1 MADNDKNENNEEV
14 KNEEASNVQ
23 NESGSNRGIV
33 TALVVVAV
41 LVVVWVA
48 ATMVAENK
56 AKSMVDRSIAT
67 LESDLSEQGREAKVS
82 YESVNVEKFTLTPQ
96 VTLSNL
102 VIALANPARGQ
113 DVALEVPELTYFP
126 ESFGMQ
132 NYRIEKR
139 GDVLLH
145 KTKGGETDTI
155 RVSHAQSPVL
165 HVKRNNDGSRQYEV
179 DVPEWVAF
187 EELTE
192 DGTGDQMTLH
202 IDNKASEIYWTQN
215 AKGIAKEQQVS
226 LKSLSLVSG
235 EETLAT
241 IDAISFA
248 NIHQSTADEAVHQF
262 DSSFLVKNLQFTAPE
277 LQALNPVD
285 IVNEITY
292 QGPLAQ
298 TLQQTE
304 AVPEMRWKLKNVAWM
319 SGLMKLYLNGNISV
333 HPKTDKLPFGELT
346 LRINDVDRLLDFV
359 AEQKP
364 ETAEYLEKVETAL
377 ERLSGT
383 EVAEGETL
391 TINLVREKN
400 GHLSVG
406 ELTLEEALALVITVF
421 MNAPE
426 ALSGTSE
433 EPVTDARPVP
443 MEEEALTEPE
453 AGEGA
458 TDAEPGE
465 AAPADDAAVE
475 LETDVE
481 VTETDDGAEV
491 TIEVSPETGDML
503 EDDTAPAEMETPATQ
518 PAE

>member
-1 MADNDKNENNEEV
+1 MADNDQNENNESNEETSDV
-14 KNEEASNVQ
+14 KNESA
-23 NESGSNRGIV
+23 GNRGV
-33 TALVVVAV
+33 MTALIVVAV
-41 LVVVWVA
+41 VAVVWVA

-56 AKSMVDRSIAT
+56 AKSMVDRSVAT

-82 YESVNVEKFTLTPQ
+82 YESVDVEKFTLTPQ

-102 VIALANPARGQ
+102 VISLANSARGQ
-113 DVALEVPELTYFP
+113 DVSLEVPEVVYFP
-126 ESFGMQ
+126 ESFSMQ

-145 KTKGGETDTI
+145 KTKGGVTDSI

-165 HVKRNNDGSRQYEV
+165 HVVRNNTGSRHYQI
-179 DVPEWVAF
+179 DVPEWIAF
-187 EELTE
+187 EELTA
-192 DGTGDQMTLH
+192 DGTGDQMTLN

-215 AKGIAKEQQVS
+215 AEGLIKEQQIS
-226 LKSLSLVSG
+226 LKNLTLVSG
-235 EETLAT
+235 EEMLAT

-248 NIHQSTADEAVHQF
+248 NIHQSTTEEAVHQF
-262 DSSFLVKNLQFTAPE
+262 DSSFLVRNLQFTAPE
-277 LQALNPVD
+277 MQALNPVD

-292 QGPLAQ
+292 LGPLAHK
-298 TLQQTE
+298 LEQTE
-304 AVPEMRWKLKNVAWM
+304 DTPEMRWKLKNVAWM
-319 SGLMKLYLNGNISV
+319 SGLLKLYLNGNISV
-333 HPKTDKLPFGELT
+333 HPKTDKLPYGELT
-346 LRINDVDRLLDFV
+346 LRINDVDKLLGFV

-391 TINLVREKN
+391 AINLVREKN
-400 GHLSVG
+400 GHLGVG

-426 ALSGTSE
+426 ALTDLSE
-433 EPVTDARPVP
+433 GPITDAQPVP
-443 MEEEALTEPE
+443 MEEETVTEPE
-453 AGEGA
+453 TGDGA
-458 TDAEPGE
+458 SSDAEPDVV
-465 AAPADDAAVE
+465 APESDSAVE
-475 LETDVE
+475 LETNVE

-491 TIEVSPETGDML
+491 TIEISPETGDML
-503 EDDTAPAEMETPATQ
+503 EDDAETTETEAPATQ